1 MWCSQRQVRASD
13 QWKEVEARVEAAAEA
28 QVAVGVGVSGV
39 GCDAAEHS

>member
-13 QWKEVEARVEAAAEA
+13 QWKEVEAAAEA